1 MDNSY
6 KTWKNNQP
14 PNELEQAK
22 HAIADM
28 SDEAYT
34 EFGEWVYD
42 NFKGLQIDLRNYG
55 YNMMDDPEKLDR
67 WLNRVFDNKPGW
79 EDIIK
84 QLKKQTTFNKSI
96 RESVNGGKEKKSD
109 KMNDFDFKK
118 YLAEGKLLKE
128 NEPNF
133 EDIEIGD
140 KFVERDDE
148 DEVFTVV
155 DVFVPE
161 FTIDVESITLKDSDG
176 IQTTYP
182 DDFDDGEFFDWFKP
196 LK

>member
-1 MDNSY
+1 MDN
-6 KTWKNNQP
+6 
-14 PNELEQAK
+14 
-22 HAIADM
+22 
-28 SDEAYT
+28 
-34 EFGEWVYD
+34 F
-42 NFKGLQIDLRNYG
+42 DL
-55 YNMMDDPEKLDR
+55 
-67 WLNRVFDNKPGW
+67 
-79 EDIIK
+79 
-84 QLKKQTTFNKSI
+84 
-96 RESVNGGKEKKSD
+96 
-109 KMNDFDFKK
+109 KK

-128 NEPNF
+128 YQPSKDNELMSIN
-133 EDIEIGD
+133 IGD

-148 DEVFTVV
+148 DHVFTVV

>member
-1 MDNSY
+1 MNPKDKICVDVPLFIRLLEYAREDAKTDMDLHNVAE
-6 KTWKNNQP
+6 NII
-14 PNELEQAK
+14 ELSQL
-22 HAIADM
+22 
-28 SDEAYT
+28 
-34 EFGEWVYD
+34 GETLGMQEYALIVSGGELSEG
-42 NFKGLQIDLRNYG
+42 FDLR
-55 YNMMDDPEKLDR
+55 
-67 WLNRVFDNKPGW
+67 
-79 EDIIK
+79 
-84 QLKKQTTFNKSI
+84 
-96 RESVNGGKEKKSD
+96 
-109 KMNDFDFKK
+109 K
-118 YLAEGKLLKE
+118 YLAENKLLNE

-140 KFVERDDE
+140 KFVERDNE

-161 FTIDVESITLKDSDG
+161 FTIDIESITLKDSDG